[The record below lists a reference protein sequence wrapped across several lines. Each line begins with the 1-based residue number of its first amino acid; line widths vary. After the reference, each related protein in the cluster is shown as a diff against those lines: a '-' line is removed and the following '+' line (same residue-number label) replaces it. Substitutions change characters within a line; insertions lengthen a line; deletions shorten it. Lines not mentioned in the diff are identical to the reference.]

1 MVLGKNL
8 RVLKKALPLS
18 VVLESKT
25 LGESLLFQYTSILSL
40 RELGGS
46 VGRLKLHNDSW
57 NL

>member
-25 LGESLLFQYTSILSL
+25 VGESLLFQYTSILSL
-40 RELGGS
+40 CEFVRRAS
-46 VGRLKLHNDSW
+46 S
-57 NL
+57 